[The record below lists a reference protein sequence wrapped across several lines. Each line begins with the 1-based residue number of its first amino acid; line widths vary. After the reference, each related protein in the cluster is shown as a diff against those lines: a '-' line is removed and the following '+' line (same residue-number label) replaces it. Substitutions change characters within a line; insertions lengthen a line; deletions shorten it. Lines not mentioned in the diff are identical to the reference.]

1 MRSSA
6 VGIIGT
12 EWLVVTLL
20 SVACQAAVPVRSVTG
35 AAMHRHTG
43 HSGTVL
49 ARQIEDMSDICGD
62 LCTQVSKH
70 ETNAMAYDVSKG
82 VTPHPQGCTV
92 ELTISM
98 ERDGSAIYGADL
110 SVALTM
116 EARDSLR
123 LWTEDKGVAPEFE
136 LIAR

>member
-12 EWLVVTLL
+12 EWLVVMLL
-20 SVACQAAVPVRSVTG
+20 SVACQAAVPVRSITG

-49 ARQIEDMSDICGD
+49 GRQIEDMSDICGD

-70 ETNAMAYDVSKG
+70 ETNAMAHSEG

-92 ELTISM
+92 ELAISM
-98 ERDGSAIYGADL
+98 ERDGAVICGVDL

-123 LWTEDKGVAPEFE
+123 LWTEDEGVAPEFE